1 MFLKAL
7 LVIRC
12 AARAEKHL
20 SKGYSKRRKR
30 MHPVNLR
37 PAFCSRILICVTVVK
52 SYLSVNGLSVMRIN
66 YGPVRD
72 AGKVFLT
79 NGSGIAGRFFTN

>member
-1 MFLKAL
+1 
-7 LVIRC
+7 
-12 AARAEKHL
+12 
-20 SKGYSKRRKR
+20 

>member
-1 MFLKAL
+1 MLLKAL

-12 AARAEKHL
+12 AARTEKHL
-20 SKGYSKRRKR
+20 SKAYSKRRKR

-37 PAFCSRILICVTVVK
+37 PAFCGRILICGTAVK
-52 SYLSVNGLSVMRIN
+52 SCLPVNGLSVMRIN

-72 AGKVFLT
+72 TGKVF
-79 NGSGIAGRFFTN
+79 FTN